1 MPRSYAR
8 PRAGQPAALETLAWA
23 GPGATIRRPDQE
35 AAMQFREIVDTIA
48 QACGWT
54 VSGDPSGA
62 IYIEVPTGSD
72 RTQMVMITSDVDV
85 ADQAIVRYWSV
96 IGPAEGL
103 DLERCLEENA
113 RLCYGAFALK
123 DQQLVMMDTQ
133 LVQDADPMEVGAS
146 IGNLAAYADRY
157 EQDLFGTDDN

>member
-1 MPRSYAR
+1 V
-8 PRAGQPAALETLAWA
+8 E
-23 GPGATIRRPDQE
+23 
-35 AAMQFREIVDTIA
+35 FREIVDTIA
-48 QACGWT
+48 EACGWA
-54 VSGDPSGA
+54 VSTDASGG
-62 IYIEVPTGSD
+62 ITIEVPTGGG
-72 RTQMVMITSDVDV
+72 RTQLVLITADVDV

-103 DLERCLEENA
+103 ELARCLEENA

-123 DQQLVMMDTQ
+123 DGQLVMMDTQ

-157 EQDLFGTDDN
+157 EQDLFGTDEH